1 LKSVA
6 LCWDEIRRTLAITNP
21 LRIGKAST
29 VSEQKPNMEHTTSK
43 TCTRR
48 NYLGRGTLKN

>member
-6 LCWDEIRRTLAITNP
+6 LCWDEIRRTLAMTNP